1 MSLILRSV
9 VFLACCTF
17 CFSSYADKHEVEP
30 EWAAPP
36 LEQAISIRDGKTRE
50 RLDYDQLIAALA
62 QADAVFVGESHTD
75 DTTHRLQLAIYDSL
89 LKSRRNQVV
98 LALEVFERDVQAAL
112 DRYLDDEIDEES
124 FLAES
129 RPWSNYREAY
139 RPLVELAKQAGT
151 PVIAANFPRSL
162 TRRLAMEGP
171 KVLESLSAEEKH
183 WVPSEFFPNTPAYWK
198 RTDNA
203 TRGHQGFAMP
213 GTSDDRL
220 YSTQTLWDNSMG
232 EACAEALDNHS
243 GYCVLHINGNF
254 HSAYWDGAVH
264 QLKRRKPAA
273 KIKTISL
280 TPAINPS
287 TAVLRGKP
295 VADYVVYVES
305 RATNTDRGEFG
316 VQVGR
321 ELKYRFHLPPDAS
334 AESPVPLLIW
344 LTDDGL
350 TAEEAMTLC
359 KLKFGEEAAIATIDA
374 PYKLVGEDYAVGG
387 RWYWPESF
395 TEDVTTLVDG
405 TERIWAY
412 LLRNFP
418 IDADRVCLVG
428 EGTGGT
434 VVSVIAVH
442 SDRMKHQ
449 AIAVRPSR
457 YGKVK
462 DIPLPLPEYFGDDS
476 PPPRQLTV
484 VGDDAVRDSW
494 KQELAQYHEVQ
505 VSSDFQLLAADPWE
519 SATQLTNLV
528 REALGMQAQPVVE
541 NNARQYLLVSDRAP
555 RALYW
560 ASLQA
565 ERIAVSEGIPTTAV
579 GAAPSVVEAKQIS
592 TEITA
597 AAAKREG
604 AVPRCPG
611 PFGGTTVLVL
621 PGTLSQEIIDQWL
634 AIEEDDPLAAKS
646 RFHRVRIAYDADG
659 HRLKDVLL
667 KLQSENRKNILVVP
681 AVFYADLLWLR
692 SLRESVL
699 ELEDT
704 LTLHWRPGLG
714 GQLGIL
720 GE

>member
-1 MSLILRSV
+1 MLRLV
-9 VFLACCTF
+9 VGLACCTF
-17 CFSSYADKHEVEP
+17 CFSSYADNQQVQP

-36 LEQAISIRDGKTRE
+36 LEQAISIRNGATRA
-50 RLDYDQLIAALA
+50 RLDYDQLIAEVSSV
-62 QADAVFVGESHTD
+62 DAVFLGESHTD
-75 DTTHRLQLAIYDSL
+75 DTTHRFQLAVYAGL
-89 LKSRRNQVV
+89 LKSRQNKVV
-98 LALEVFERDVQAAL
+98 LALEMFERDVQPAL
-112 DRYLDDEIDEES
+112 GRYLDGESDEET
-124 FLAES
+124 FLAVA
-129 RPWSNYREAY
+129 RPWANYREAY
-139 RPLVELAKQAGT
+139 RPLVERAKQAGT

-171 KVLESLSAEEKH
+171 KALESLSAEEKQ
-183 WVPSEFFPNTPAYWK
+183 WVPREFFPNTSAYWK

-213 GTSDDRL
+213 GTPDDERL
-220 YSTQTLWDNSMG
+220 YSTQTLWDNAMG
-232 EACAEALDNHS
+232 EACADALDNHP
-243 GYCVLHINGNF
+243 GYSVLHVNGSF
-254 HSAYWDGAVH
+254 HSAYWGGAVH
-264 QLKRRKPAA
+264 QLKRRKPDA
-273 KIKTISL
+273 KIKTVAL
-280 TPAINPS
+280 TSVLNPS
-287 TAVLRGKP
+287 TAKVKGKP
-295 VADYVVYVES
+295 VADYVVFVES
-305 RATNTDRGEFG
+305 RATNTDRGERG

-359 KLKFGEEAAIATIDA
+359 KLKFGEDAAIATIDA

-418 IDADRVCLVG
+418 IDADQVCLVG

-434 VVSVIAVH
+434 VVSVVAVH

-457 YGKVK
+457 YAKVK

-476 PPPRQLTV
+476 PPTRKLTV
-484 VGDDAVRDSW
+484 AGDDSLRESW
-494 KQELAQYHEVQ
+494 EKELAQYRDVQ
-505 VSSDFQLLAADPWE
+505 VATNFQLLRQDPWK
-519 SATQLTNLV
+519 SAWQLTNLV
-528 REALGMQAQPVVE
+528 REALGLQPQAAAV
-541 NNARQYLLVSDRAP
+541 NDARQYLLVQGRSARAM
-555 RALYW
+555 YW
-560 ASLQA
+560 ATLQA
-565 ERIAVSEGIPTTAV
+565 ERTSKSQGIPTIAV
-579 GAAPSVVEAKQIS
+579 DSVPDSADATVVS
-592 TEITA
+592 TEITSESV
-597 AAAKREG
+597 KREG
-604 AVPRCPG
+604 VLPRCPG

-621 PGTLSQEIIDQWL
+621 PDTLSEEGVDAWL

-659 HRLKDVLL
+659 HRLMDVLK
-667 KLQSENRKNILVVP
+667 KLRSENRKNVLVVP

-699 ELEDT
+699 ALEDT
-704 LTLHWRPGLG
+704 MTLHWLPGLG